1 MKMKILLALA
11 LAATLCSCHSG
22 DQSTNENQLL
32 FVTETDEYE
41 EDDVQIISSPDGTI
55 TLYHR
60 NSSSRD
66 ASYGWSVIYDVRD
79 MDSVYTYEGLPDWDG
94 EASTVTQIHSL
105 PHPKR
110 NLYLFDAFCR
120 ISGST
125 GYQSFVTYERK
136 GHTLKRVPLLRNS
149 DGNLTSEIGFEYNFG
164 DYYFRFA
171 RALSYDY
178 LYQWDESEAVLYY
191 PLLYKESY
199 RLSDQFVK
207 YRWNGTTLYPTTDT
221 VANPYLYEPLRDYV
235 TCFQH
240 TLAGYVQVRVDS
252 LPDGR
257 LRYTAWD
264 REGDIS
270 GEPNIVL
277 YGKRVGDEYQFYNPP
292 TYTYVVT
299 TGDIPEVRT
308 YHSEIPGQLG
318 QLYGTYT
325 ENNYE
330 ND

>member
-1 MKMKILLALA
+1 MKKINYLFVFAI
-11 LAATLCSCHSG
+11 AATLCSCHWGNS
-22 DQSTNENQLL
+22 SKNENQLL
-32 FVTETDEYE
+32 FVAEADEYE
-41 EDDVQIISSPDGTI
+41 DEDIQIISSPDGTI

-79 MDSVYTYEGLPDWDG
+79 MDSVYTYEGLPDWEG
-94 EASTVTQIHSL
+94 ETSTVCKIHSL

-110 NLYLFDAFCR
+110 HLYLFDAFCR

-136 GHTLKRVPLLRNS
+136 GHSLKRVPLLRDS

-171 RALSYDY
+171 RSLGYGYQY
-178 LYQWDESEAVLYY
+178 LWDEEEGIFYY
-191 PLLYKESY
+191 PLLYEDSY
-199 RLSDQFVK
+199 RLNDKFVE
-207 YRWNGTTLYPTTDT
+207 YRWDGNTLSPTTDT
-221 VANPYLYEPLRDYV
+221 VANPRLYEPLRDYV
-235 TCFQH
+235 TCLQH
-240 TLAGYVQVRVDS
+240 TKAGYVQVRVDS

-270 GEPNIVL
+270 DEPNIVL
-277 YGKRVGDEYQFYNPP
+277 YGKRVGNEYHFYNPP

-299 TGDIPEVRT
+299 TDDIPEVRT
-308 YHSEIPGQLG
+308 YYSETPGQLG
-318 QLYGTYT
+318 KLNGTYT
-325 ENNYE
+325 EN
-330 ND
+330 